1 MKVAN
6 ILIAALI
13 IVAYMVLTAF
23 YIIQSQ
29 RIKEIKDNYEKL
41 RKDTRQQ
48 FDYKEK
54 DIKTAKESIF
64 DLNRCMK
71 SHGDILDSMRDD
83 IYTLKEKMNKII
95 PDDPKKRT
103 REEIVK
109 IKTIAKVVSQT
120 KLPCDEWGNASLRE
134 DRAELIAEK
143 IYDTLAPEVLEKPKR

>member
-23 YIIQSQ
+23 YIIQSK
-29 RIKEIKDNYEKL
+29 RIEEIKDNYEKL
-41 RKDTRQQ
+41 RKD
-48 FDYKEK
+48 
-54 DIKTAKESIF
+54 
-64 DLNRCMK
+64 
-71 SHGDILDSMRDD
+71 MRDD

-103 REEIVK
+103 REEIRK

-120 KLPCDEWGNASLRE
+120 NLPYDGWRHAILRE
-134 DRAELIAEK
+134 DEAELIAEK
-143 IYDTLAPEVLEKPKR
+143 IYDTLAPSVLEKPKR